1 VPVLLKRTLST
12 LVLWTIVFSLLYYLG
27 ATGAVWLV
35 ALMVALTLHEFDALM
50 RHSGC
55 RPFGKL
61 NILLGAA
68 IILVPWYL
76 PRFAAGVSAAA
87 AAGASFGTA
96 VTGATAVAAMIDTAD
111 LLALGVIV
119 ASVRIIAERD
129 SSNRVETLA
138 STLFGLVYVPLM
150 LQFFVR
156 VIAAHTGVP
165 HSHTGVLFFLWI
177 IIASKLCDTGALLTG
192 MAIGKHKMTPVIS
205 PKKTWEGACGGLLT
219 SALISAAFA
228 ALFRAWLPAGF
239 TPLFAALSALPIAAL
254 GIVADLVE
262 SIIKRRANIKDSGAT
277 IPGIGGMFDVTDSL
291 ILTAPAAYWLLKLI

>member
-12 LVLWTIVFSLLYYLG
+12 LVLWAIVFSLLYYLG

-35 ALMVALTLHEFDALM
+35 AIMAALTLHEFDALM
-50 RHSGC
+50 RNSGR

-61 NILLGAA
+61 NILLGVA

-76 PRFAAGVSAAA
+76 PRLGVA
-87 AAGASFGTA
+87 
-96 VTGATAVAAMIDTAD
+96 AVALDAAD
-111 LLALGVIV
+111 LLALGGI
-119 ASVRIIAERD
+119 ASSARILAERD
-129 SSNRVETLA
+129 STNRVETLA

-156 VIAAHTGVP
+156 VIAAHTDAP
-165 HSHTGVLFFLWI
+165 HPYTGVLFFLWI
-177 IIASKLCDTGALLTG
+177 ILVSKLCDTGALLTG

-205 PKKTWEGACGGLLT
+205 PKKTWEGAAGGLLV

-228 ALFRAWLPAGF
+228 ALFHAYLPAGF
-239 TPLFAALSALPIAAL
+239 TPLFAALVALPVAVL

-262 SIIKRRANIKDSGAT
+262 SIIKRRASIKDSGAT

-291 ILTAPAAYWLLKLI
+291 ILTAPAAYWLLKLM

>member
-1 VPVLLKRTLST
+1 MPVLLKRTLST
-12 LVLWTIVFSLLYYLG
+12 LVLWTIVFTLLYYLG

-35 ALMVALTLHEFDALM
+35 ALMAALTLHEFDALM
-50 RHSGC
+50 RGSGC

-76 PRFAAGVSAAA
+76 PRLAAGTAAA
-87 AAGASFGTA
+87 AL
-96 VTGATAVAAMIDTAD
+96 DTAD
-111 LLALGVIV
+111 LLALGIIV
-119 ASVRIIAERD
+119 ASIRILAERD
-129 SSNRVETLA
+129 STNRVETLA
-138 STLFGLVYVPLM
+138 ATLFGLAYVPLM
-150 LQFFVR
+150 FQFFVR
-156 VIAAHTGVP
+156 VIAAHTGAP

-192 MAIGKHKMTPVIS
+192 MALGKHKMTPVIS

>member
-1 VPVLLKRTLST
+1 MPILLKRTLST
-12 LVLWTIVFSLLYYLG
+12 LVLWAIVFSLLYYLG

-35 ALMVALTLHEFDALM
+35 ALMTALTLHEFDALL

-76 PRFAAGVSAAA
+76 PRLAAGASAAA
-87 AAGASFGTA
+87 AAGCAFGTA
-96 VTGATAVAAMIDTAD
+96 VTGATAAAMIDTAD
-111 LLALGVIV
+111 LLALGVII

-138 STLFGLVYVPLM
+138 ATLFGLVYVPLM
-150 LQFFVR
+150 FQFFVR
-156 VIAAHTGVP
+156 VIAAHTGAP
-165 HSHTGVLFFLWI
+165 HSYTGVLFFLWI

-192 MAIGKHKMTPVIS
+192 LAVGKHKMTPVIS
-205 PKKTWEGACGGLLT
+205 PKKTWEGAAGGLLAA
-219 SALISAAFA
+219 ALISAAFA

-239 TPLFAALSALPIAAL
+239 TPLFAALAALPVAAL

-262 SIIKRRANIKDSGAT
+262 SIIKRRAGIKDSGAA

-291 ILTAPAAYWLLKLI
+291 ILTAPAAYWLLKLM